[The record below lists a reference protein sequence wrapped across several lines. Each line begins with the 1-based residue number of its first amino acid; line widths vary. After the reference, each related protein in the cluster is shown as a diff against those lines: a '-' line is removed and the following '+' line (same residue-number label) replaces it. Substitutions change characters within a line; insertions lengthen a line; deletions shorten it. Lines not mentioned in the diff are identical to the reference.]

1 MIVVSLLVSNE
12 DSELDRE
19 YFNLLQNY
27 PNPFNPSTVISF
39 SISSSS
45 IVKLSVYNM
54 LGQEVATLLNSQ
66 FSAGSHSI
74 SFDAT
79 SLSSGIYLYRIQA
92 GKYVQTKQMMLIK

>member
-1 MIVVSLLVSNE
+1 VIVVSLLVSNE